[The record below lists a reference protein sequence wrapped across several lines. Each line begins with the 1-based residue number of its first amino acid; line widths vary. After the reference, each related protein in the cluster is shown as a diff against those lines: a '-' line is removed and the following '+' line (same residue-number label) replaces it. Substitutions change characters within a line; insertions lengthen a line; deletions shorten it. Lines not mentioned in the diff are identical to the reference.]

1 MSTTKELLKY
11 QINMKIILI
20 KFTYQSPR
28 KVRIINMKLIKVEI
42 LDASSN
48 NVKYLLDQLILRT
61 ELSKSRSCTVL
72 SPESITHL
80 M

>member
-42 LDASSN
+42 LDARP
-48 NVKYLLDQLILRT
+48 KILK
-61 ELSKSRSCTVL
+61 L
-72 SPESITHL
+72 
-80 M
+80 